1 MNEKIIEGLKTL
13 DAKVDAQW
21 TQDGLVNLNGFK
33 FVIGGEAV
41 TREQLEAVAPGFNR
55 ENSETYFLPKTAEP
69 QTNFEKDS
77 DIEDPV
83 KDRSNV
89 VKGEIKLLVE
99 VQFSDALRALL
110 TSARDIEVEELT
122 IEQLKDLMPQ
132 VPERRNQLINLRE
145 EMLKAIDAEMN
156 QLVNIEAAYDRSVP
170 KDNHADIVKQ
180 VYLANASKFQEVDR
194 PRARAAAI
202 VPPLNR
208 R

>member
-33 FVIGGEAV
+33 FVLGGEAV
-41 TREQLEAVAPGFNR
+41 TREQLEEAAPGFNR
-55 ENSETYFLPKTAEP
+55 ENAETYFLTKTAEP
-69 QTNFEKDS
+69 QPAVES
-77 DIEDPV
+77 SA
-83 KDRSNV
+83 KDRTNV
-89 VKGEIKLLVE
+89 VTGEIKLLVE
-99 VQFSDALRALL
+99 VQFSDAIRALL
-110 TSARDIEVEELT
+110 GDALDIKVEGLT
-122 IEQLKDLMPQ
+122 LEQLKDLMPQ

-145 EMLKAIDAEMN
+145 EMLKAIEAEMN
-156 QLVNIEAAYDRSVP
+156 QLINIEAAYDRSVP
-170 KDNHADIVKQ
+170 KDNHSDIVKQ
-180 VYLANASKFQEVDR
+180 VYLANAGKYQEVDR

>member
-33 FVIGGEAV
+33 FVLGGEAV
-41 TREQLEAVAPGFNR
+41 TREQLEEAAPGFNR
-55 ENSETYFLPKTAEP
+55 ENSETYFLTKTAEP
-69 QTNFEKDS
+69 KSAVES
-77 DIEDPV
+77 PA

-89 VKGEIKLLVE
+89 VTGEIKLLVE
-99 VQFSDALRALL
+99 VQFSDAIRALL
-110 TSARDIEVEELT
+110 GDALDIKVEELT
-122 IEQLKDLMPQ
+122 LEQLKDLMPQ

-145 EMLKAIDAEMN
+145 EMLKAIEAEMN

-170 KDNHADIVKQ
+170 KDNHSDIVKQ
-180 VYLANASKFQEVDR
+180 VYLANAGKYQEVDR
-194 PRARAAAI
+194 PRARVAAI